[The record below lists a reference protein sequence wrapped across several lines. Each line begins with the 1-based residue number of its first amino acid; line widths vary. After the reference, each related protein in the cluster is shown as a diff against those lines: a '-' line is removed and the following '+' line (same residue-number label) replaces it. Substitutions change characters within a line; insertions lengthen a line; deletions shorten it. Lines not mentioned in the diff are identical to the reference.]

1 MNTKL
6 IGLGLFTLTAAAVAY
21 YPLLTASEP
30 APLAVPL
37 SAQGAGQPLAITIP
51 QPQPGAR
58 PVVEAVFVLDTTG
71 SMGGL
76 IQTAK
81 DKIWSIAST
90 LAAAQPA
97 PIIRM
102 GLVAYR
108 DRGDDYV
115 TRVVDLSPDLDKLQA
130 ELFQLQAQ
138 GGGDGPES
146 VNQALH
152 EAITRIGWSRDP
164 GAYRV
169 VFLVGDAP
177 PHMDYQNDVPY
188 GQSLTEAGRRGIRVN
203 TIQCGQQGDTR
214 DEWQR
219 IAQLGNGA
227 YLRVD
232 QAGGA
237 VAIATPYDDKLAK
250 LSAELDDTRLFYG
263 SREERDRRAGEVAKA
278 KVAKSAAAPAALARR
293 AEFVASPSGTAS
305 LAADQELVDAVQN
318 GRVDLDKLPAAA
330 LPAPLAKLDA
340 PARAKVVAETAA
352 RRESIKKEVKDLAE
366 QRAGYLK
373 GQVKAA
379 GGAKES
385 LDHQLWSTVRKQ
397 GTEAG
402 LSYEASGPS
411 Y

>member
-6 IGLGLFTLTAAAVAY
+6 IGLGLFGLTAAAVAY
-21 YPLLTASEP
+21 YPMMTASAP
-30 APLAVPL
+30 APLPTQTPGQGVAIAVP
-37 SAQGAGQPLAITIP
+37 QPPAGQ
-51 QPQPGAR
+51 R

-108 DRGDDYV
+108 DRGDDYI
-115 TRVVDLSPDLDKLQA
+115 TRVVDLSGDLDKLQA

-152 EAITRIGWSRDP
+152 EAITRIGWSQDP
-164 GAYRV
+164 TAYRV

-177 PHMDYQNDVPY
+177 PHMDYANDVPY
-188 GQSLTEAGRRGIRVN
+188 RQSLAEAGRRGIRVN
-203 TIQCGQQGDTR
+203 AIQCGAQADTR
-214 DEWQR
+214 GEWQR

-227 YLRVD
+227 YLQVG
-232 QAGGA
+232 QAGSA
-237 VAIATPYDDKLAK
+237 VAISTPYDAKLAK

-263 SREERDRRAGEVAKA
+263 SADERGKRAGEVAKA
-278 KVAKSAAAPAALARR
+278 KVAKAAAAPAALARR
-293 AEFVASPSGTAS
+293 AEFVASPSGAAS
-305 LAADQELVDAVQN
+305 LSADQELVDAVQN
-318 GRVDLDKLPAAA
+318 GRVDLGTLPAES
-330 LPAPLAKLDA
+330 LPAPLAKL
-340 PARAKVVAETAA
+340 PESERAGFVAATAA
-352 RRESIKKEVKDLAE
+352 RRENLRQEAQALSA
-366 QRAGYLK
+366 QRADYLK
-373 GQVKAA
+373 ERVEAA
-379 GGAKES
+379 GGAKDS

-397 GTEAG
+397 GADAG
-402 LSYEASGPS
+402 LSYGKAGPR